1 MEIELTLRIRVD
13 SQDEADKIQ
22 EAAFNGLAAALV
34 RIGVLYGQVPFGGVA
49 PLDATPRT
57 DSAERRAERQRAA
70 EIELK
75 RVETKVAHA
84 VEQVEEETAPKRPS
98 GLAGRKRIGRS

>member
-13 SQDEADKIQ
+13 TQDEADRIQ
-22 EAAFNGLAAALV
+22 EAAFTGLAAELV

-49 PLDATPRT
+49 SDGATPHI
-57 DSAERRAERQRAA
+57 DSAERRAEKQRAA

-75 RVETKVAHA
+75 RVETKVGHA
-84 VEQVEEETAPKRPS
+84 VEQVKEETAPKRPS